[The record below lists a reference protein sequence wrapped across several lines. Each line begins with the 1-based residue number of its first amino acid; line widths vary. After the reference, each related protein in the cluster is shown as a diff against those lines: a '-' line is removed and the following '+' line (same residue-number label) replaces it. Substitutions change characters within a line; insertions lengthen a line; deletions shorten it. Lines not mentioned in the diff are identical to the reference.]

1 MLANE
6 VHLAGVIIAHVNAI
20 HPSLPLKDVALE
32 NLPDCRVVDLS
43 SHGISSGSKN
53 LYARVSGPYCPVSS
67 VTLARKMMYTSLIF
81 GTLKME

>member
-32 NLPDCRVVDLS
+32 NLPDCRVVDLVPRDLVRFE
-43 SHGISSGSKN
+43 K
-53 LYARVSGPYCPVSS
+53 LVRQRLGPYCPVSS